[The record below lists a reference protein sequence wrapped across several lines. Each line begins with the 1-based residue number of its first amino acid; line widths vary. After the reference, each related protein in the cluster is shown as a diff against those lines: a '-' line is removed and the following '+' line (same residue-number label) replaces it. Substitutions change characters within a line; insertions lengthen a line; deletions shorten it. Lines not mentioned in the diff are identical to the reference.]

1 MFMGLKLECSVPVM
15 VMMGPPRLSRPPERV
30 RGGGRR
36 GEGGEG
42 ERRNEER
49 RTMEGEGRKKGE
61 EGRDV
66 YRREEMRRRPRN
78 HI

>member
-49 RTMEGEGRKKGE
+49 RTMARRGEKEGR
-61 EGRDV
+61 
-66 YRREEMRRRPRN
+66 RRKRC
-78 HI
+78 I